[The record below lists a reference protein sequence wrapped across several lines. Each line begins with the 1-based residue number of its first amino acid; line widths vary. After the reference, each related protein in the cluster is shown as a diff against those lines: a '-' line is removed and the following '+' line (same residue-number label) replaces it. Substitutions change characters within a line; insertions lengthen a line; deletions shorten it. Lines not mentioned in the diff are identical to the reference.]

1 MPEAGQKV
9 AQFISLD
16 SPEGKLPMVCERALH
31 SYEQGRTVAVRVAS
45 RPEAERLDDLMW
57 TFKDRSFIP
66 HALAA
71 EAEEPVLEAV
81 LIYCEGEEP
90 GEANVLIHAAGG
102 EPDEALTRFPR
113 VLDFAEVYDDELR
126 EAGRRRFA
134 ACREAGYRMRY
145 VK

>member
-1 MPEAGQKV
+1 MPEADQKV
-9 AQFISLD
+9 AQFINLD
-16 SPEGKLPMVCERALH
+16 SPEGKPAMVCERALYF
-31 SYEQGRTVAVRVAS
+31 YEQGLMVAVRVAS

-57 TFKDRSFIP
+57 TFKDSCLIP

-71 EAEEPVLEAV
+71 EAGEPVLEAV

-90 GEANVLIHAAGG
+90 GEADVLIHAAGG
-102 EPDEALTRFPR
+102 EPDEVLTRFPR

-134 ACREAGYRMRY
+134 ACREASYRMRY